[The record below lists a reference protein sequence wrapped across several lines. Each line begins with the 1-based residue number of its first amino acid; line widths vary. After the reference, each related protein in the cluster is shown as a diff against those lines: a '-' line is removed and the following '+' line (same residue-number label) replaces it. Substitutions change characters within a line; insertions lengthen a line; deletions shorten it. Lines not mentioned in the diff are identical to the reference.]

1 MDYQSRI
8 IRRYSQEFKAKVI
21 NDLSCGKFPSIAA
34 VARHYGI
41 NRYETVTK
49 WLRQAGK
56 INLLPK
62 IVVVELGDQQEH

>member
-1 MDYQSRI
+1 MEYQGKV

-21 NDLSCGKFPSIAA
+21 DDLGCGKYDSIAA

-56 INLLPK
+56 IDLLPK
-62 IVVVELGDQQEH
+62 ILIVELNKDQ

>member
-1 MDYQSRI
+1 MSMDYQSRI

-21 NDLSCGKFPSIAA
+21 DDLSCGKFASIAS

-49 WLRQAGK
+49 WLRQAGRVE
-56 INLLPK
+56 LLPK
-62 IVVVELGDQQEH
+62 MVVVELGNQ

>member
-1 MDYQSRI
+1 MEYQAKI

-21 NDLSCGKFPSIAA
+21 DDISSGNFPSIAA

-56 INLLPK
+56 IDLLPK
-62 IVVVELGDQQEH
+62 IVVVELGDQ

>member
-1 MDYQSRI
+1 MEYQAKI

-21 NDLSCGKFPSIAA
+21 DDISSGKFPSIAA
-34 VARHYGI
+34 TARSYGI

-56 INLLPK
+56 IDLLPK